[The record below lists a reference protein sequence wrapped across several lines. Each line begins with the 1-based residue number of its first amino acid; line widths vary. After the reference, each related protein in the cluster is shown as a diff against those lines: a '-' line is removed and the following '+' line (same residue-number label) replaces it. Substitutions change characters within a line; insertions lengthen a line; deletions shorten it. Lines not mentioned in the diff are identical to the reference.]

1 MGEMVDD
8 QTANQTAKHLKKSK
22 KKKNHQFWNSRIGVL
37 VVLMLL
43 LYHPVKLFFRY
54 NQIMW

>member
-22 KKKNHQFWNSRIGVL
+22 KKKKITNSGTVEL
-37 VVLMLL
+37 ES
-43 LYHPVKLFFRY
+43 
-54 NQIMW
+54 